1 MEKRNK
7 RKTTPFGVNL
17 IGSQEL
23 YQVLLVSL
31 LCLHLSVNLL
41 TRWLVS
47 ALALHCPML
56 LSCQYVCLAVH
67 QATDMFACLP
77 VCLFVYLSACLAART
92 SSP

>member
-17 IGSQEL
+17 IGSQVL

-47 ALALHCPML
+47 ELALHCPML
-56 LSCQYVCLAVH
+56 LSCQCVCLAVH